1 MHHRWLPGLLL
12 LALLAW
18 LTGLTVGSVAISPAR
33 LWAAITGSTDDYTN
47 SIIALRLPRVAAA
60 FACGALLALAGVLL
74 QALLRNPLADPYL
87 IGVSGG
93 ASVAGLI
100 ALLLGLG
107 SISSGVLAFV
117 GALLTTAAVYSI
129 GMNAGRFDRA
139 TVILSGVAVAGGC
152 AALVALLMVW
162 APPEHLRGMLFW
174 LMGDVGYASAPYAT
188 LVIAAI
194 LVVLSWTIAPRI
206 DVLML
211 GDVKAA
217 SLGVAPQRLSAWL
230 YIVSALAAAIAV
242 AQCGTIGFVGLLVP
256 HFLRLVGVNLHRA
269 LIPAAALGGG
279 IFLVLT
285 DTLARSVVAPVQLPI
300 GAVTATLGV
309 PMLLYLLLRASRFS
323 RT

>member
-1 MHHRWLPGLLL
+1 MRRAWPLALLL
-12 LALLAW
+12 LCLAAW
-18 LTGLTVGSVAISPAR
+18 LTGLAVGSVAISPAR
-33 LWAAITGSTDDYTN
+33 LWSALTGNGDVYTD
-47 SIIALRLPRVAAA
+47 SIIALRLPRVTAA

-93 ASVAGLI
+93 ASVAGLV

-107 SISSGVLAFV
+107 TIAGGALAFA
-117 GALLTTAAVYSI
+117 GALLTTAAVYFI
-129 GMNAGRFDRA
+129 GMHTGRFDRA
-139 TVILSGVAVAGGC
+139 TVILSGVVVAGGC

-174 LMGDVGYASAPYAT
+174 LMGDVGYASAPYAS
-188 LVIAAI
+188 LLIALI
-194 LVVLSWTIAPRI
+194 LVLAAWLIAPRI

-217 SLGVAPQRLSAWL
+217 SLGVDPQPLNVLL
-230 YIVSALAAAIAV
+230 YILSALAAAIAV

-256 HFLRLVGVNLHRA
+256 HFLRLLGLNLHRA

-279 IFLVLT
+279 IFLSLT
-285 DTLARSVVAPVQLPI
+285 DTLARSVVAPIQLPI

-309 PMLLYLLLRASRFS
+309 PILLYLLLRSSRASKA
-323 RT
+323 